1 MARKKNDIS
10 ADTRSGKESTPDR
23 KRRWF
28 NNVRYGRALSLEFFR
43 NNAWLIL
50 VILVAVLSL
59 IGLRY
64 KTKTKMSQIK
74 KLQIE
79 LEHAKS
85 EKLKQKAEYM
95 TLIRE
100 SEMRRLVNEKGLGL
114 EFREQPPY
122 EIDINNLS
130 DQ

>member
-1 MARKKNDIS
+1 MARKKSD
-10 ADTRSGKESTPDR
+10 DTKPSKPKTQRKEKWVD
-23 KRRWF
+23 
-28 NNVRYGRALSLEFFR
+28 NVRYGRALSLDFFKR
-43 NNAWLIL
+43 NAWIML

-74 KLQIE
+74 KLQVE

-85 EKLKQKAEYM
+85 DKLKQKAEYM

-114 EFREQPPY
+114 QFREQPPY
-122 EIDINNLS
+122 EIDIN
-130 DQ
+130 DIHD